1 VTISSRTPEGSPN
14 DCPVCGAFV
23 HIEPSRPP
31 GDAPCPSCGTLLW
44 FVPAAH
50 GATFFDAETVDALRE
65 RLLGY
70 ISTRMGIPKDR
81 LSLST
86 SFVEDLGIDSLD
98 IVELVMQLE
107 EAFNVTIPDAEAERM
122 RTLDDFLM
130 FLLRSR
136 SE

>member
-14 DCPVCGAFV
+14 ECPVCRAGV
-23 HIEPSRPP
+23 CVEPSRPP

-44 FVPAAH
+44 FVAAAH
-50 GATFFDAETVDALRE
+50 GAMLFDAETVDALRE
-65 RLLGY
+65 RLLEF
-70 ISTRMGIPKDR
+70 ISKRMGVPKDR
-81 LSLST
+81 LSSST
-86 SFVEDLGIDSLD
+86 SFVEALGVDSLD
-98 IVELVMQLE
+98 IVVLVMQLE
-107 EAFNVTIPDAEAERM
+107 EEFGVTIPDGEAERM